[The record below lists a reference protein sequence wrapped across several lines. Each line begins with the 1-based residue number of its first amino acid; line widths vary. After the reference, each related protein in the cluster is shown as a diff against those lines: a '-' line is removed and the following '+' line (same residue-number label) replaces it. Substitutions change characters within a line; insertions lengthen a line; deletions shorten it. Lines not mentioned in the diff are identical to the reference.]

1 MQKQDEYQ
9 KAAFVASDA
18 DLIGDVVLEE
28 DSSIWFHAVLRGDHD
43 RIYIGRGSNIQ
54 DGCILHADEGF
65 PVEVGADVT
74 VGHGAIVHG
83 CKIGDGTLVGM
94 GAIILNGAQIGRNCV
109 IGAGTLVTQGTV
121 VPDNMLVIGSP
132 GKVKREVTETE
143 IRENLKNTMDY
154 VKLGREYR
162 EKEKR

>member
-1 MQKQDEYQ
+1 M
-9 KAAFVASDA
+9 
-18 DLIGDVVLEE
+18 
-28 DSSIWFHAVLRGDHD
+28 
-43 RIYIGRGSNIQ
+43 
-54 DGCILHADEGF
+54 
-65 PVEVGADVT
+65 
-74 VGHGAIVHG
+74 
-83 CKIGDGTLVGM
+83 
-94 GAIILNGAQIGRNCV
+94 
-109 IGAGTLVTQGTV
+109 VTQGTV

>member
-1 MQKQDEYQ
+1 MYREGMYEQ
-9 KAAFVASDA
+9 AAFIAQDA
-18 DLIGDVVLEE
+18 DLIGNVVLEE

-43 RIYIGRGSNIQ
+43 KIHIGKGSNIQ
-54 DGCILHADEGF
+54 DGCVLHADEGF
-65 PVEVGADVT
+65 PVEVGTDVT

-94 GAIILNGAQIGRNCV
+94 GAIILNGADIGKNCV
-109 IGAGTLVTQGTV
+109 IGAGTLVTQGMI

-132 GKVKREVTETE
+132 GKVKRQVTENE

-154 VKLGREYR
+154 VKLGRDYR
-162 EKEKR
+162 KKEKR

>member
-1 MQKQDEYQ
+1 M
-9 KAAFVASDA
+9 
-18 DLIGDVVLEE
+18 
-28 DSSIWFHAVLRGDHD
+28 
-43 RIYIGRGSNIQ
+43 
-54 DGCILHADEGF
+54 
-65 PVEVGADVT
+65 
-74 VGHGAIVHG
+74 
-83 CKIGDGTLVGM
+83 VGM

>member
-1 MQKQDEYQ
+1 MTG
-9 KAAFVASDA
+9 ST
-18 DLIGDVVLEE
+18 LEE
-28 DSSIWFHAVLRGDHD
+28 AAIYRMDVFSMQMKGFLLKWGQMLPLDTGLLSMAVR
-43 RIYIGRGSNIQ
+43 SEN
-54 DGCILHADEGF
+54 
-65 PVEVGADVT
+65 
-74 VGHGAIVHG
+74 
-83 CKIGDGTLVGM
+83 GTLVGM
-94 GAIILNGAQIGRNCV
+94 GAIILNGAKIGRNCV

-143 IRENLKNTMDY
+143 IRENLKNTNGY